1 MQQPIGWADGL
12 QSMLARDAAGPAPTT
27 RLPAIIYTSRTHS
40 QLAQV
45 IRELK
50 RTSYRYAEHP
60 WVMCCHCM
68 SSCWTCLKALR
79 ALCRST
85 WFVVSIAR
93 GTRCK

>member
-1 MQQPIGWADGL
+1 MQQPTGWADGL

-50 RTSYRYAEHP
+50 RTSYRYSMVSHI
-60 WVMCCHCM
+60 
-68 SSCWTCLKALR
+68 LR
-79 ALCRST
+79 ASLSCQKHAYEPD
-85 WFVVSIAR
+85 FP
-93 GTRCK
+93 